1 MKNRKTSRMRC
12 LLLALLAGA
21 MVLHTAAALPT
32 VADQVTLT
40 EGEEASGAGEI
51 SAGAKPETGLTAV
64 GENDNFLME
73 YDEENADLYVTD
85 KRSGKVWS
93 NAVSAAYYGEEAE
106 SRRNFL
112 TNLMTVRVASESGNL
127 TQYNITAAGGGTAKY
142 TVTPTHQNGEGKVTL
157 DVSVARAGGTDV
169 ALRLEIWLDEDGL
182 NCAVPADGIQ
192 ENNGNMLVSL
202 TIMPAFGAA
211 LSTEDGYMLVPDGS
225 GTLIHFK
232 GYDLPNT
239 TLQSLPLYGANTQD
253 IELIDQNKEQN
264 IYNVMLPVYGIR
276 HHDGAMLAAVTEG
289 AGDMSLNVALGGYQV
304 ANLNRAYF
312 QIDYRTYATHTVNDK
327 EYTTIAEYK
336 NPGDHAVKYFLLDDE
351 HNDYSGMAVSYR
363 EYLVENGL
371 LSKSVTADGVPMA
384 VDLFMGATERGF
396 FFDKF
401 ITATSYS
408 DAQTIAQELKAGG
421 IDDLQIKLLAWGKGG
436 YDTLPTAPKAERRLG
451 GNSALERLMAFCKG
465 EFIDLYLNMDFLNA
479 NKNTGSFNSRNDVN
493 RSSTGRVITI
503 DNRFI
508 LNPVKTFVQQTQAAL
523 SGLDFAQGGS
533 ISFDAIGSTVMYDYS
548 NDLPTSREQALQSYV
563 EGLALAREQLGK
575 IAVTGGNSYV
585 LPYASRLSDIPDKDS
600 RYFVN
605 DESVPFFQMVVH
617 GYIDYTSVP
626 GNQAYDLTWQKLR
639 WIEYGSAPYFLLTA
653 ENPIV
658 LNNSSYNELF
668 SSEYAVWKD
677 TVLEIGNEFN
687 ERLSEV
693 WDQPMVRHEKLA
705 GDVVKVTYENGM
717 SVIINY
723 TEEAYTA
730 DGVTVP
736 ALDYVVTGGGR

>member
-1 MKNRKTSRMRC
+1 MRKSKTSRVRC

-32 VADQVTLT
+32 VADQVTIT
-40 EGEEASGAGEI
+40 DTGETAGDAQV
-51 SAGAKPETGLTAV
+51 SQGTKPAEGLTAV
-64 GENDNFLME
+64 GENDSFLME
-73 YDEENADLYVTD
+73 YDEENADVYVTD

-93 NAVSAAYYGEEAE
+93 NAVSASYYGEGAE
-106 SRRNFL
+106 SKKNFL

-127 TQYNITAAGGGTAKY
+127 TQYNITDAGGGTAKY
-142 TVTPTHQNGEGKVTL
+142 AVVPTYQKNENKVTL
-157 DVSVARAGGTDV
+157 EITIAKTGITDLV
-169 ALRLEIWLDEDGL
+169 FRFEMWLDEDGL
-182 NCAVPADGIQ
+182 NCAVPEAGID
-192 ENNGNMLVSL
+192 ERGGNMLVAL
-202 TIMPAFGAA
+202 TVMPAFGAA
-211 LSTEDGYMLVPDGS
+211 MSTEDGYMLVPDGS

-239 TLQSLPLYGANTQD
+239 TLQTMPLYGANTQD
-253 IELIDQNKEQN
+253 IERIDQNKEQN

-289 AGDMSLNVALGGYQV
+289 GGDMSLNVAMGGYQV
-304 ANLNRAYF
+304 AMLNRAYF
-312 QIDYRTYATHTVNDK
+312 QIDYRTYATHTVDNK
-327 EYTTIAEYK
+327 QYVTIAEYR

-371 LSKSVTADGVPMA
+371 LNKNVVAGEVPVA

-401 ITATSYS
+401 VTATSYG
-408 DAQTIAQELKAGG
+408 DAQKILEELKAGG
-421 IDDLQIKLLAWGKGG
+421 LNTLQAKLLAWGKGG
-436 YDTLPTAPKAERRLG
+436 YDTLPTAPKAEGKLG
-451 GNSALERLMAFCKG
+451 GKSALENLMAYCKG
-465 EFIDLYLNMDFLNA
+465 ESIDMYLNMDFLNA
-479 NKNTGSFNSRNDVN
+479 NKNTGSFNSRSDVN
-493 RSSTGRVITI
+493 RSSTGKVITV

-508 LNPVKTFVQQTQAAL
+508 LNPVKTFVGQTQAAL
-523 SGLDFAQGGS
+523 DGLRFEKGGS
-533 ISFDAIGSTVMYDYS
+533 ISFDAVGGILMYDYS
-548 NDLPTSREQALQSYV
+548 KDMPTSREQALQSYT
-563 EGLALAREQLGK
+563 EGLALASGQLGR
-575 IAVTGGNSYV
+575 IAVTGGNAYV
-585 LPYASRLSDIPDKDS
+585 LPYVSRLSDIPDKDS
-600 RYFVN
+600 RYFIN
-605 DESVPFFQMVVH
+605 DESVPFYQMVVH

-639 WIEYGSAPYFLLTA
+639 WIEYGSAPYFLLTE

-668 SSEYAVWKD
+668 SSQYAVWKD
-677 TVLEIGNEFN
+677 TVLEIGNEFS
-687 ERLSEV
+687 ERLSAV
-693 WDQPMVRHEKLA
+693 WSQPMIRHEKLA
-705 GDVVKVTYENGM
+705 EDVVKVTYENGM

-736 ALDYVVTGGGR
+736 ALDYAVTGGGR